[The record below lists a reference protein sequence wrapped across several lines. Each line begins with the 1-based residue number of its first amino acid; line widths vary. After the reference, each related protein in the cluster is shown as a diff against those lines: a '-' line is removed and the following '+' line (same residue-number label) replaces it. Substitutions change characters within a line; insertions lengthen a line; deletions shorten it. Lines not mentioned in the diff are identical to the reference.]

1 MKLRTI
7 RCIALVLLAGALAS
21 AGCSKKEP
29 AEHGAGPASGTQNK
43 SQAAEPQAPGTTT
56 AQQGEAASG
65 DAVTLA
71 GTLGCGHCTYHV
83 TPECSPCIK
92 TAAGAVYV
100 IDGAG
105 EGSELM
111 EKRFDTLE
119 VAVVGTVTGSEEP
132 KHITM
137 TSYTIK

>member
-1 MKLRTI
+1 MKLRTTG
-7 RCIALVLLAGALAS
+7 CIALVLLACVWVG
-21 AGCSKKEP
+21 AGCSKNQP
-29 AEHGAGPASGTQNK
+29 AEQGAGQASGTRSE
-43 SQAAEPQAPGTTT
+43 SQAAEPQAPGATTS
-56 AQQGEAASG
+56 QQGETAAG
-65 DAVTLA
+65 GQVTLA

-83 TPECSPCIK
+83 TSECSPCIK

-111 EKRFDTLE
+111 EKRFDALE
-119 VAVVGTVTGSEEP
+119 VAVVGSVAGSEEP
-132 KHITM
+132 KHVAM

>member
-1 MKLRTI
+1 MRLRTTG
-7 RCIALVLLAGALAS
+7 CVVLALLVWSLAGT
-21 AGCSKKEP
+21 GCSKNEP
-29 AEHGAGPASGTQNK
+29 AEQQAGQASGTQ
-43 SQAAEPQAPGTTT
+43 SESPAAEPQAPGTTT
-56 AQQGEAASG
+56 AQKGEAVAG
-65 DAVTLA
+65 GEVTLA

-111 EKRFDTLE
+111 EKRFDALE
-119 VAVVGTVTGSEEP
+119 VSVAGTVVGSEEP
-132 KHITM
+132 KHIAM